1 MVTTFSKKIFFKAL
15 VTKDPFLSSNPEMQ
29 HTNDQHY
36 IEKILA
42 GDTQTYS
49 VLVDRYKDMVFSLA
63 LKMLRNREEAEE
75 VAQDAFIK
83 AYKKLNKF
91 KGDSKFSTW
100 LYKVVYNTCLD
111 RIKKLKREISVVPM
125 EEITERQLKT
135 VDNALDLMEKQERTE
150 MIQKCLNLLSADES
164 ALLNLFYFDEL
175 SLQEISKI
183 TGTGSNN
190 LKVKLFRSRKKLA
203 SILKER
209 LTPQTIESYG

>member
-1 MVTTFSKKIFFKAL
+1 MVTTFSKYFFQTL
-15 VTKDPFLSSNPEMQ
+15 VTKDAFLSSNPQMQ

-42 GDTQTYS
+42 GDTQAYT
-49 VLVDRYKDMVFSLA
+49 VLIDRYKDMVFSVA

-75 VAQDAFIK
+75 VAQDAFVK

-100 LYKVVYNTCLD
+100 LYRVVYNTCLD
-111 RIKKLKREISVVPM
+111 RIKKLKRSISVVPM
-125 EEITERQLKT
+125 EEITERQLKS

-183 TGTGSNN
+183 TGTSKNN

>member
-1 MVTTFSKKIFFKAL
+1 MVTTFSKYFFQTL
-15 VTKDPFLSSNPEMQ
+15 VTKGSFLSSNPEMQ

-42 GDTQTYS
+42 GDTQVYS

-183 TGTGSNN
+183 TGIGRNN

-209 LTPQTIESYG
+209 LTPQIIESYG